1 MATRKR
7 ASRASS
13 NGNGN
18 GNGSKSVERE
28 QRPLECKL
36 TEAEFKDRS
45 DKMAAAEL
53 LIEQLKEHRKGIN
66 GKMAAAATERGRLA
80 HIIDTGIEQ
89 RAVECEWRDDFKQ
102 NVKRLIRTDTGAEV
116 DTRPMTADD
125 RQTGLDLP
133 PIDEPI
139 ADAAAPLKKR
149 NRARKAAPALE
160 LHAH

>member
-7 ASRASS
+7 ATRASS
-13 NGNGN
+13 NN
-18 GNGSKSVERE
+18 GNGSDNGQRERE

-53 LIEQLKEHRKGIN
+53 LIEQLKEQRKGVN
-66 GKMAAAATERGRLA
+66 GKIAAAATERGRLA
-80 HIIDTGIEQ
+80 HIIDTGLEQ
-89 RAVECEWRDDFKQ
+89 RAVECEWRDDYAK
-102 NVKRLIRTDTGAEV
+102 NVKRLVRLDTGVEV
-116 DTRPMTADD
+116 DTRPITADD

-149 NRARKAAPALE
+149 NRPRKTPPTLE